1 MNRETKRLMQRQ
13 GQAGPDGAPANRRAA
28 AQQASQRRQREPRTG
43 IRQYFREVRDEMRQ
57 VAWPTRPEVA
67 NYTSI
72 VGTVL
77 VLMIALIFGLNL
89 GFSKAVLW
97 LFQK

>member
-1 MNRETKRLMQRQ
+1 MRQ
-13 GQAGPDGAPANRRAA
+13 F
-28 AQQASQRRQREPRTG
+28 
-43 IRQYFREVRDEMRQ
+43 FREVRDEMRQ

-77 VLMIALIFGLNL
+77 LIMIGLIFGLNF
-89 GFSKAVLW
+89 GFSKAVTW
-97 LFQK
+97 LYSNERRAARGT

>member
-1 MNRETKRLMQRQ
+1 VNREQKRQMKRQ
-13 GQAGPDGAPANRRAA
+13 GQGPEASTAARRDVARESA
-28 AQQASQRRQREPRTG
+28 QRRQREKRPG
-43 IRQYFREVRDEMRQ
+43 ARQYFREVRDEMRQ
-57 VAWPTRPEVA
+57 VAWPTRAETA

-77 VLMIALIFGLNL
+77 LLMIVLIFVLNL
-89 GFSKAVLW
+89 GFSHAILW

>member
-1 MNRETKRLMQRQ
+1 MNRETKRLMKRQ
-13 GQAGPDGAPANRRAA
+13 GQGPEGSAPARRDSARESA
-28 AQQASQRRQREPRTG
+28 NRRQREKRPTV
-43 IRQYFREVRDEMRQ
+43 RQYFREVRDEMRQ
-57 VAWPTRPEVA
+57 VAWPTRPEVI

-77 VLMIALIFGLNL
+77 LMMIALIFGLNYT
-89 GFSKAVLW
+89 FSKAILW